1 MIFIKYNKNLNYI
14 MSEKK
19 NNFIYEHLCISIYT
33 KDLPP
38 SEKKSIFKATVLE
51 SEFPETMKTAIDSGK
66 YSNIII
72 TIK

>member
-1 MIFIKYNKNLNYI
+1 

-19 NNFIYEHLCISIYT
+19 NNFISEHLCISIYT

-38 SEKKSIFKATVLE
+38 PSEKKSIFKAAVLE
-51 SEFPETMKTAIDSGK
+51 SEFSETMKAAIDSGK